1 MIPFPELKVTDKT
14 LPVLESLGIHLD
26 RMIEIQMSAYPEC
39 WSVEDRREMAEN
51 YLAMRSLC
59 SRRSGG
65 SSTPSPAV
73 SALPG
78 ASHYRGDGL

>member
-1 MIPFPELKVTDKT
+1 MTFIDRLFDSLETPGPNSKWMEDNSAVTAK
-14 LPVLESLGIHLD
+14 G
-26 RMIEIQMSAYPEC
+26 Y
-39 WSVEDRREMAEN
+39 REMMEER
-51 YLAMRSLC
+51 AMRSLC

-78 ASHYRGDGL
+78 AGHYRERN